1 MFFGVHLFLFLN
13 KSKNPCKKVS
23 FFDKIILMK
32 NLDDSVEEIK
42 ETINRRGFV
51 KVPIIEGE
59 EGKESSFRRVAKF
72 LLLIGVDQASKIL
85 PLLPQ
90 EQIERLMIEIASIR
104 YVDPEEATVILAEF
118 QALSKKHDAIGGIE
132 KAREIL
138 EATYGKEKAAYMLEK
153 SVPKQI
159 EEPFTYLNDLDGEKL
174 YFVLKDEALAI
185 KTLVLS
191 KVKPSLAADTIKKM
205 PDEEKKQT
213 ILRLAKMQN
222 IDQDTI
228 KRVDFMI
235 KEKVKVI
242 GNTNSE
248 IVDGRGALAEIL
260 KRMELKSET
269 AILDSIESA
278 DPELSK
284 DLYERLFTKDDV
296 LNADDRYLQEFLH
309 KMSDK
314 EIAILISDKSL
325 EFRGKIL
332 SNVSSGRGMNIVDEE
347 NLIKPLRKVDV
358 DAATKEFYSKL
369 RNAYEKGDLY
379 VKGRSEDDIYVV

>member
-1 MFFGVHLFLFLN
+1 MFLN
-13 KSKNPCKKVS
+13 KSKNPCKKLS

-90 EQIERLMIEIASIR
+90 DQIERLMIEIASIR

-174 YFVLKDEALAI
+174 YFVLKDEAIAI

-347 NLIKPLRKVDV
+347 NLIKPLRKVEV

-379 VKGRSEDDIYVV
+379 VKGRSEEDVYVE

>member
-1 MFFGVHLFLFLN
+1 MIFGVHLFLFLN
-13 KSKNPCKKVS
+13 KSKNPCKKLS

-90 EQIERLMIEIASIR
+90 DQIERLMIEIASIR

-174 YFVLKDEALAI
+174 YFVLKDEAIAI

-347 NLIKPLRKVDV
+347 NLIKPLRKVEV

-379 VKGRSEDDIYVV
+379 VKGRSEEDVYVE

>member
-1 MFFGVHLFLFLN
+1 
-13 KSKNPCKKVS
+13 
-23 FFDKIILMK
+23 MK

-90 EQIERLMIEIASIR
+90 DQIERLMIEIASIR

-379 VKGRSEDDIYVV
+379 VKGRSEDDIYVE

>member
-1 MFFGVHLFLFLN
+1 MFLN
-13 KSKNPCKKVS
+13 KSKNPCKKLS

-90 EQIERLMIEIASIR
+90 DQIERLMIEIASIR
-104 YVDPEEATVILAEF
+104 YVDPAEATVILAEF

-213 ILRLAKMQN
+213 ILRLAKMKN

-347 NLIKPLRKVDV
+347 NLIKPLRKVEV

-379 VKGRSEDDIYVV
+379 VKGRSEEDVYVE